1 MHQMRQQQMWL
12 QHQQQQ
18 ERSPSPYLHEDALVD
33 WTQQVSP
40 ERPGRKE
47 IAVVDAQR
55 GLLSPEERQEER
67 RRQQITVIENELQD
81 ARELQTLQRLQ
92 VEAKE
97 QQQQQSRQ
105 QERRGQQIAV
115 IENELQRQKREMVT
129 QRQRQERLQ
138 EKQRQRQERLQ
149 EKQWQE
155 RLQAQHQLLLAEQ
168 ELQDVRELQ
177 TLQRL
182 QVEAE
187 EQRQQLPSASVSQ
200 ERLQAQHQ
208 LLLAEQ
214 ELQDVRELQ
223 TLQRLQVEA
232 EEQQQ
237 QSRSGS
243 VPHGAHE
250 LRYDRDREMEAILGE
265 HVFCVQ
271 YWQRSLL
278 ALHAS
283 LIELCT
289 QSRRAGDQGSGVL
302 GPNGREPAETRRT
315 CTPDGRQSCT
325 VLHPHVY
332 HCQHEPASA

>member
-1 MHQMRQQQMWL
+1 MIHSLRSPNRTRK
-12 QHQQQQ
+12 Q
-18 ERSPSPYLHEDALVD
+18 EQSPSPYLHEDALVD

-81 ARELQTLQRLQ
+81 A
-92 VEAKE
+92 
-97 QQQQQSRQ
+97 
-105 QERRGQQIAV
+105 
-115 IENELQRQKREMVT
+115 
-129 QRQRQERLQ
+129 
-138 EKQRQRQERLQ
+138 
-149 EKQWQE
+149 
-155 RLQAQHQLLLAEQ
+155 
-168 ELQDVRELQ
+168 
-177 TLQRL
+177 
-182 QVEAE
+182 
-187 EQRQQLPSASVSQ
+187 
-200 ERLQAQHQ
+200 
-208 LLLAEQ
+208 
-214 ELQDVRELQ
+214 RELQ

-289 QSRRAGDQGSGVL
+289 QSRRAGDQGSGFL
-302 GPNGREPAETRRT
+302 GPNGPEPAETRRT
-315 CTPDGRQSCT
+315 CTADT
-325 VLHPHVY
+325 I
-332 HCQHEPASA
+332 AD